1 MVLGSLRIAMRS
13 AASAPTRPAFAK
25 TLAKAKTGFARARIM
40 GGGAAPAGVPP
51 FCSELARHAEQNNE
65 LLYN

>member
-13 AASAPTRPAFAK
+13 EASALTRPAFAK
-25 TLAKAKTGFARARIM
+25 TLAKAKTGFARANNGRRRSS
-40 GGGAAPAGVPP
+40 GRSAQ
-51 FCSELARHAEQNNE
+51 FCSELARHAEQSHK